1 MGPGRERP
9 AVARVPMTSTT
20 VADSQALCT
29 GWEPDLPQ
37 DTLLRRFLLHL
48 SEHLASAATGAVV
61 RAGQ

>member
-29 GWEPDLPQ
+29 GWEPDLPE

-48 SEHLASAATGAVV
+48 TEHLA
-61 RAGQ
+61 